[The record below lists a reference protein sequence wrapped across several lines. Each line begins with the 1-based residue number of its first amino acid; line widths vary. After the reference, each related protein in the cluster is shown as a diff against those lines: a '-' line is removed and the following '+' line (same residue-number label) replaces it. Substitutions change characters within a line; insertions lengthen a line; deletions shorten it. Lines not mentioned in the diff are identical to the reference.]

1 MSQLG
6 TNLDILLKPIS
17 NIFYFMFKSTIS
29 ILFIFC
35 CLFNLTF
42 GQDKQEL
49 EAERKASLKLKG
61 EHPLVE
67 LMKTRRSSLKAEL
80 EGVHP
85 RVFLTQSEIDQ
96 LKDKTKT
103 QNALWQTA
111 LSRVRALTVEPA
123 PPPAEARRAQNEVG
137 IGIAEAA
144 FVYKITGEKKY
155 LDAAKK
161 YMDAAVSYDVWG
173 YSFNKPNVDLA
184 AGHLLYGM
192 GWGYDL
198 LYNDLTAAEKTKY
211 REKLIKQARLMYEFF
226 KPRSGKTYAY
236 SQNHTFIPISGLAV
250 TAYALMG
257 ETPDAKDWAA
267 LSRAIYDRVLAT
279 YSQDGY
285 YYEGMEYWIFSTPWL
300 VHYMDAQLH
309 CTGED
314 LYETTP
320 GLKLA
325 YKYVSHAT
333 LPGGEFNFDFG
344 DIYAGP
350 LTREHRGEDYER
362 ERIDGHFRTNYNI
375 LYNLASRYASGEAQG
390 VADWLK
396 SKGQV
401 NAEEFWTFIWYNP
414 TIKAVPIAR
423 QERWHYFPDH
433 EVVYWRSSWDDDATA
448 FAFKAGPPEG
458 HATTEKLKMFPDWRL
473 SSGHAH
479 PDAGSFIIWS
489 KGKYLTG
496 DSGYAGVP
504 RTEHHN
510 TLVFDDKG
518 QAKEGTGHDAF
529 AGVSYDRLNKIRIRD
544 LKMDSGKLSLVAELA
559 DAYEP
564 EVGVEQ
570 FTRRFEFTA
579 PGEFL
584 IEDTAATNKDRT
596 VTSYLHADT
605 NIVERGKNLFEFQPD
620 GTSLI
625 AEIVEPQ
632 NASLKVEKNLLIT
645 PGPPG
650 NVDKGQREERGVRLA
665 ISTDARSGVVK
676 FIVKLKIK
684 NE

>member
-1 MSQLG
+1 MLKR
-6 TNLDILLKPIS
+6 NIVLLIVFAFLS
-17 NIFYFMFKSTIS
+17 NCA
-29 ILFIFC
+29 LA
-35 CLFNLTF
+35 
-42 GQDKQEL
+42 QDRQEL
-49 EAERKASLKLKG
+49 EAERKASQKLKG
-61 EHPLVE
+61 EHPLIE
-67 LMKTRRSSLKAEL
+67 LMRTKTSSLKKEL

-85 RVFLTQSEIDQ
+85 RVFLTQAEIDE
-96 LKDKTKT
+96 LKAKTKT
-103 QNALWQTA
+103 QSVLWKTA
-111 LSRVRALTVEPA
+111 LSRVRALTVEPP
-123 PPPAEARRAQNEVG
+123 PPPAETRRAQNEVG

-173 YSFNKPNVDLA
+173 YSYNKPNTDLA

-192 GWGYDL
+192 GWAYDL
-198 LYNDLTAAEKTKY
+198 LYNDLTAAERTKY
-211 REKLIKQARLMYEFF
+211 RDKLVRQARLMYEFF
-226 KPRSGKTYAY
+226 KPKSGKTYAY
-236 SQNHTFIPISGLAV
+236 SQNHTFIPIAGLGVA
-250 TAYALMG
+250 AYALYG
-257 ETPDAKDWAA
+257 ETPEAKGWTS
-267 LSRAIYDRVLAT
+267 LSRAIYDRVLTT

-300 VHYMDAQLH
+300 VHYMDAHLH
-309 CTGED
+309 ATGEN

-325 YKYVSHAT
+325 YKYVAHST

-350 LTREHRGEDYER
+350 LTRDRKGEDYER

-375 LYNLASRYASGEAQG
+375 LYNLASRYKNGEAQG

-396 SKGQV
+396 SKRQV
-401 NAEEFWTFIWYNP
+401 NAEEFWTFIWFNP
-414 TIKAVPIAR
+414 SIKPIPIER

-433 EVVYWRSSWDDDATA
+433 DVVYWRSSWDDDATA

-504 RTEHHN
+504 MTAHHN
-510 TLVFDDKG
+510 TLVFDRKG
-518 QAKEGTGHDAF
+518 QAKEGSGHDAF
-529 AGVSYDRLNKIRIRD
+529 AGVPYERLNKIRIRD
-544 LKMDSGKLSLVAELA
+544 LKMNSSKLSLIAELA

-584 IEDTAATNKDRT
+584 IEDNVKTEKNST
-596 VTSYLHADT
+596 VTAYLHADT
-605 NIVERGKNLFEFQPD
+605 NIVESEKNLFELQPD
-620 GTSLI
+620 GTSLNVQI
-625 AEIVEPQ
+625 LEPQ
-632 NASLKVEKNLLIT
+632 DANLKVEKNLLIT

-650 NVDKGQREERGVRLA
+650 NVDKGKREERGVRLA
-665 ISTDARSGVVK
+665 ISTDTKSGSAK
-676 FIVKLKIK
+676 FVVKLKIK

>member
-1 MSQLG
+1 MLKR
-6 TNLDILLKPIS
+6 NIVLLIVFVFLS
-17 NIFYFMFKSTIS
+17 NCA
-29 ILFIFC
+29 LA
-35 CLFNLTF
+35 
-42 GQDKQEL
+42 QDRQEL
-49 EAERKASLKLKG
+49 EAERKASQKLKG
-61 EHPLVE
+61 EHPLIE
-67 LMKTRRSSLKAEL
+67 LMRTKTSSLKKEL

-85 RVFLTQSEIDQ
+85 RVFLTQAEIDE
-96 LKDKTKT
+96 LKAKTKT
-103 QNALWQTA
+103 QSVLWQTA
-111 LSRVRALTVEPA
+111 LSRVRALTVEPP
-123 PPPAEARRAQNEVG
+123 PPPAETRRAQNEVG

-173 YSFNKPNVDLA
+173 YSYNKPNTDLA

-192 GWGYDL
+192 GWAYDL
-198 LYNDLTAAEKTKY
+198 LYNDLTAAERTKY
-211 REKLIKQARLMYEFF
+211 RDKLVRQARLMYEFF
-226 KPRSGKTYAY
+226 KPKSGKTYAY
-236 SQNHTFIPISGLAV
+236 SQNHTFIPIAGLGVA
-250 TAYALMG
+250 AYALYG
-257 ETPDAKDWAA
+257 ETPEAKGWTS
-267 LSRAIYDRVLAT
+267 LSRAIYDRVLTT

-300 VHYMDAQLH
+300 VHYMDAHLH
-309 CTGED
+309 ATGEN

-325 YKYVSHAT
+325 YKYVAHST

-350 LTREHRGEDYER
+350 LTRDRKGEDYER

-375 LYNLASRYASGEAQG
+375 LYNLASRYTSGEAQG

-401 NAEEFWTFIWYNP
+401 NAEEFWTFIWYNAS
-414 TIKAVPIAR
+414 IKPIPIER

-433 EVVYWRSSWDDDATA
+433 DVVYWRSSWDDDATA

-504 RTEHHN
+504 MTAHHN
-510 TLVFDDKG
+510 TLVFDRKG
-518 QAKEGTGHDAF
+518 QAKEGSGHDAF
-529 AGVSYDRLNKIRIRD
+529 AGVPYERLNKIRIRD
-544 LKMDSGKLSLVAELA
+544 LKMNSSKLSLIAELA

-584 IEDTAATNKDRT
+584 IEDNVKTEKNST
-596 VTSYLHADT
+596 VTAYLHADT
-605 NIVERGKNLFEFQPD
+605 NIVEREKNLFELQPD
-620 GTSLI
+620 GTSLNVQI
-625 AEIVEPQ
+625 LEPQ
-632 NASLKVEKNLLIT
+632 DANLKVEKNLLIT

-650 NVDKGQREERGVRLA
+650 NVDKGKREERGVRLA
-665 ISTDARSGVVK
+665 ISTDTKSGSAK
-676 FIVKLKIK
+676 FVVKLKIK

>member
-1 MSQLG
+1 MLKRKI
-6 TNLDILLKPIS
+6 ILLIIFAFVS
-17 NIFYFMFKSTIS
+17 NCA
-29 ILFIFC
+29 LA
-35 CLFNLTF
+35 
-42 GQDKQEL
+42 QDRQEL
-49 EAERKASLKLKG
+49 EAERKASQKLKG
-61 EHPLVE
+61 EHPLIK
-67 LMKTRRSSLKAEL
+67 LMKTKTSSLKKEL

-85 RVFLTQSEIDQ
+85 RVFLTQSEIDE
-96 LKDKTKT
+96 LKEKTKT
-103 QNALWQTA
+103 QSALWQTA

-123 PPPAEARRAQNEVG
+123 APPAEERRAQNEVG

-173 YSFNKPNVDLA
+173 YSYNKPNTDLA

-192 GWGYDL
+192 GWAYDL
-198 LYNDLTAAEKTKY
+198 LYNDLTAAERTKY
-211 REKLIKQARLMYEFF
+211 REKLIRQARLMYEFF
-226 KPRSGKTYAY
+226 KPKSGKSYAY
-236 SQNHTFIPISGLAV
+236 SQNHTFIPIAGLAI
-250 TAYALMG
+250 TAYALYG
-257 ETPDAKDWAA
+257 ETPEAKDWAA
-267 LSRAIYDRVLAT
+267 LSRAIFDRVLAT

-309 CTGED
+309 ATGEN
-314 LYETTP
+314 LYDTTP

-325 YKYVSHAT
+325 YKYVAHAT

-344 DIYAGP
+344 DIYAGNV
-350 LTREHRGEDYER
+350 TRSRKGDDYER

-401 NAEEFWTFIWYNP
+401 NAEEFWTFIWYSAS
-414 TIKAVPIAR
+414 IKSVPIER

-458 HATTEKLKMFPDWRL
+458 HATTQKLKMFPDWRL

-504 RTEHHN
+504 RTMHHN
-510 TLVFDDKG
+510 TLVFDGKG
-518 QAKEGTGHDAF
+518 QANEGSGHDAF
-529 AGVSYDRLNKIRIRD
+529 AGVPYDRLNKIRIHD
-544 LKMDSGKLSLVAELA
+544 LKMDGSKLSLTADLA

-564 EVGVEQ
+564 EVGVER

-584 IEDTAATNKDRT
+584 IEDNVKTEKDNT
-596 VTSYLHADT
+596 VTAYLHADT

-625 AEIVEPQ
+625 TEILEPKD
-632 NASLKVEKNLLIT
+632 AKLTIEKNLLIT

-665 ISTDARSGVVK
+665 ISTDTKSGNAK
-676 FIVKLKIK
+676 FVVKLKIK